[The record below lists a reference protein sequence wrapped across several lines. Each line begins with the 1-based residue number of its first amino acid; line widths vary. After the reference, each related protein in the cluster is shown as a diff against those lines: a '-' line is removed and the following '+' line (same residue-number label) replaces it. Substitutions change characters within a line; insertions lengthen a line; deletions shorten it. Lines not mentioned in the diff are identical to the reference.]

1 MTPYL
6 LFLFLGL
13 SLGAVY
19 ASLALSI
26 TLTYQGSGVINFA
39 AGAMATVPLYVFD
52 DLRNGVF
59 SLPIPG
65 VPSVEV
71 GEQPVW
77 LAILLG
83 ILVAAILGF
92 LIEVL
97 ISRPLRRAP
106 VLAKVVAAVG
116 VMLTIQAAVALKFGS
131 DPRSM
136 TPVLPTGAVSVGGIT
151 VPTDRLWFAGLVIIA
166 GAALAIWFRRSRVG
180 LAVQAAAENQRAA
193 EFARLSPN
201 VLGTVTWVVSSV
213 FVALTMMLAGPAI
226 GVLTPGNMTLLVV
239 PALAAA
245 LIGRMSSLWA
255 ALVGALGMGVLVAE
269 IQFLSQTKTWWPD
282 WAKQGLTDAVPFIVI
297 VIVLF
302 VVGRSIPMRG
312 DDEQLKLPA
321 VRLPKN
327 RPLVIAALVAGGV
340 ALVTLTDG
348 SYRFGIINSLALSLI
363 ALSLVVLTGMV
374 GQISLAQAGLAG
386 ASGLVVSKLGTSL
399 PFPLPMIIGALVATL
414 IGVLI
419 GLPALRIRGAQLA
432 VVTLAAA
439 VVVQQFVLGNRLF
452 VSAQNAIPDPELFGL
467 NLGVRS
473 GTTIARI
480 PFGLMVLVVVAIA
493 FVLVCNVIRSGTGRK
508 MLAVRSNERA
518 AASVG
523 INVSGVKLTAFAL
536 ASFLA
541 GLGGALIGYSRGV
554 LSVESFGVLVGLSI
568 LAIAYIGGI
577 ASASGAFVAG
587 AMGAVGIVFVILDR
601 NLDLGPYYSVI
612 TGVGL
617 ILAVLFNPLGVAGGM
632 RAEYDKFRA
641 RLGKNKVATAEP
653 VDEVDAPRADP
664 VLRRPS
670 SRTIG
675 DVALRTTDVRVTYGG
690 VKAVDGVSIEVRA
703 GEIVGLIGPNGA
715 GKTSFIDAISGFT
728 PAGGT
733 VELSGQDVSSLPAF
747 RRARLGL
754 VRTWQSMEL
763 FDDLSVL
770 GNVRVA
776 DDIKDRSFAFARD
789 LFRPSR
795 TPSGS
800 VNDAMELLAL
810 TEAQEGRP
818 NELSMGRQKVLGVA
832 RALALKPQV
841 LLLDEP
847 AAGLDTEESIE
858 FGNDLHQI
866 AATGVGCLLVD
877 HDMHLVFGVCDRV
890 YVIEFGKP
898 IAVGTPEEIRRD
910 PKVLAAYLG
919 GEHLEVEDVDSVTQE
934 PTKIGGA

>member
-19 ASLALSI
+19 ASMALSI

-39 AGAMATVPLYVFD
+39 AGAMATVPLYVYD
-52 DLRNGVF
+52 DLRNGLF
-59 SLPIPG
+59 SLPLPG
-65 VPSVEV
+65 VPSMEV

-83 ILVAAILGF
+83 IAVAAVLG
-92 LIEVL
+92 LLVEVL

-116 VMLTIQAAVALKFGS
+116 VMLTIQACVALKFGS
-131 DPRSM
+131 DARSL
-136 TPVLPTGAVSVGGIT
+136 TAVLPTGTMRIAGIQ
-151 VPTDRLWFAGLVIIA
+151 VPTDRLWFAGIVVLA
-166 GAALAIWFRRSRVG
+166 GVALAIWFRRSRVG

-201 VLGTVTWVVSSV
+201 VLGIVTWVVSSV
-213 FVALTMMLAGPAI
+213 FVALSMILAGPAI

-255 ALVGALGMGVLVAE
+255 ALAGGLAMGVLVAE
-269 IQFLSQTKTWWPD
+269 LQFLSQTKTWWPE
-282 WAKQGLTDAVPFIVI
+282 WAKQGLTDAVPFVVI
-297 VIVLF
+297 VVVLF

-321 VRLPKN
+321 VRLPRN
-327 RPLVIAALVAGGV
+327 RPLVIAALLVGGV

-348 SYRFGIINSLALSLI
+348 SYRFGVINSLALSLI

-386 ASGLVVSKLGTSL
+386 AAGLVVSKLGTHL
-399 PFPLPMIIGALVATL
+399 PFPLPMIIGALVAMV

-452 VSAQNAIPDPELFGL
+452 VSTENAIPDPQLFGL
-467 NLGVRS
+467 DLGVRE
-473 GTTIARI
+473 GTTIARV
-480 PFGLMVLVVVAIA
+480 PFGLLVLAVVAVT
-493 FVLVCNVIRSGTGRK
+493 FVLVCNVIRSGTGRR

-523 INVSGVKLTAFAL
+523 INVSAVKLTAFAL

-541 GLGGALIGYSRGV
+541 GLGGTLIGYSRGV

-568 LAIAYIGGI
+568 LAVAYIGGI

-612 TGVGL
+612 TGLGL
-617 ILAVLFNPLGVAGGM
+617 LLAVLFNPLGVAGGI
-632 RAEYDKFRA
+632 RAEYDKLRA
-641 RLGKNKVATAEP
+641 RLRRGRRQDPLVP
-653 VDEVDAPRADP
+653 VRDVTRGDP
-664 VLRRPS
+664 VLRRPAT
-670 SRTIG
+670 RTIG
-675 DVALRTTDVRVTYGG
+675 EVCLRTSDVRVTYGG
-690 VKAVDGVSIEVRA
+690 VKAVDGVDIEVRA

-728 PAGGT
+728 PATGT
-733 VELSGQDVSSLPAF
+733 VELGGRDVSSLPAH

-776 DDIKDRSFAFARD
+776 DDVRHRSFAFVRD
-789 LFRPSR
+789 MFRPSR
-795 TPSGS
+795 TPSGTVS
-800 VNDAMELLAL
+800 DAMTLLSL
-810 TEAQEGRP
+810 TDSSGGRP
-818 NELSMGRQKVLGVA
+818 EELPLGRQKLLGVA
-832 RALALKPQV
+832 RALALTPQV

-847 AAGLDTEESIE
+847 AAGLDTPESIE

-890 YVIEFGKP
+890 YVIEFGRP
-898 IAVGTPEEIRRD
+898 IAVGTPEEIRRN

-919 GEHLEVEDVDSVTQE
+919 GEHSELDDVEPVTPE
-934 PTKIGGA
+934 PTAIGGL

>member
-19 ASLALSI
+19 ASIALSI

-59 SLPIPG
+59 SLPLPG

-77 LAILLG
+77 LAVLLG
-83 ILVAAILGF
+83 IVVAAVLG
-92 LIEVL
+92 LLVELL

-131 DPRSM
+131 DARSM
-136 TPVLPTGAVSVGGIT
+136 TAVLPTGSVSVGGIQ
-151 VPTDRLWFAGLVIIA
+151 VPTDRLWFAGIVILA
-166 GAALAIWFRRSRVG
+166 GAGLAIWLRRSRVG

-201 VLGTVTWVVSSV
+201 VLGIVTWVVSSV

-255 ALVGALGMGVLVAE
+255 ALAGGLGMGVLVAE
-269 IQFLSQTKTWWPD
+269 LQFLSQTKTWWPD
-282 WAKQGLTDAVPFIVI
+282 WAKQGLTDAVPFLVI
-297 VIVLF
+297 VVVLF
-302 VVGRSIPMRG
+302 VVGRSIPVRG

-321 VRLPKN
+321 VRLPRN
-327 RPLVIAALVAGGV
+327 RPVVIAALVLGGV

-348 SYRFGIINSLALSLI
+348 SYRFGVINSLALSLI

-386 ASGLVVSKLGTSL
+386 AAGLVVSKLGTAL
-399 PFPLPMIIGALVATL
+399 PFPLPMIIGALVATV

-452 VSAQNAIPDPELFGL
+452 VSTENSIPDPELFGL
-467 NLGVRS
+467 DLGVRE
-473 GTTIARI
+473 GTTIARV
-480 PFGLMVLVVVAIA
+480 PFGLLVLVVVAIA
-493 FVLVCNVIRSGTGRK
+493 FVLVCNVMRSGTGRR

-541 GLGGALIGYSRGV
+541 GLGGSLIGYSRGV

-612 TGVGL
+612 TGAGL

-632 RAEYDKFRA
+632 RVEYDKLRA
-641 RLGKNKVATAEP
+641 RLRRKAGPDETPDAEP
-653 VDEVDAPRADP
+653 ARTDP
-664 VLRRPS
+664 VLRRPT

-675 DVALRTTDVRVTYGG
+675 EVCLRASDIRVTYGG
-690 VKAVDGVSIEVRA
+690 VTAVDGVDIEVRA

-728 PAGGT
+728 PATGT
-733 VELSGQDVSSLPAF
+733 VELGGRDVSALPAY

-776 DDIKDRSFAFARD
+776 DDVRDRSFAFARD

-795 TPSGS
+795 TPSGT
-800 VNDAMELLAL
+800 VGDAMTLLSL
-810 TEAQEGRP
+810 TASGDGRP
-818 NELSMGRQKVLGVA
+818 EELPLGRQKVLGVA
-832 RALALKPQV
+832 RALALEPQV

-847 AAGLDTEESIE
+847 AAGLDTPESIE

-890 YVIEFGKP
+890 YVIEFGRP
-898 IAVGTPEEIRRD
+898 IAVGTPEEIRRN
-910 PKVLAAYLG
+910 PQVLAAYLG
-919 GEHLEVEDVDSVTQE
+919 GEHLEAVGADALAQE
-934 PTKIGGA
+934 PTTIGGA

>member
-19 ASLALSI
+19 ASMALSI

-39 AGAMATVPLYVFD
+39 AGAMATVPLYVYD
-52 DLRNGVF
+52 DLRNGLF
-59 SLPIPG
+59 SLPLPG
-65 VPSVEV
+65 VPSMEV

-83 ILVAAILGF
+83 IAVAAVLG
-92 LIEVL
+92 LLVEVL

-116 VMLTIQAAVALKFGS
+116 VMLTIQACVALKFGS
-131 DPRSM
+131 DARSL
-136 TPVLPTGAVSVGGIT
+136 TAVLPTGTMRIAGIQ
-151 VPTDRLWFAGLVIIA
+151 VPTDRLWFAGIVVLA
-166 GAALAIWFRRSRVG
+166 GVALAIWFRRSRVG

-201 VLGTVTWVVSSV
+201 VLGIVTWVVSSV
-213 FVALTMMLAGPAI
+213 FVALSMILAGPAI

-255 ALVGALGMGVLVAE
+255 ALAGGLAMGVLVAE
-269 IQFLSQTKTWWPD
+269 LQFLSQTKTWWPE
-282 WAKQGLTDAVPFIVI
+282 WAKQGLTDAVPFVVI
-297 VIVLF
+297 VVVLF

-321 VRLPKN
+321 VRLPRN
-327 RPLVIAALVAGGV
+327 RPLVIAALLVGGV

-348 SYRFGIINSLALSLI
+348 SYRFGVINSLALSLI

-386 ASGLVVSKLGTSL
+386 AAGLVVSKLGTHL
-399 PFPLPMIIGALVATL
+399 PFPLPMIIGALVAMV

-452 VSAQNAIPDPELFGL
+452 VSTENAIPDPQLFGL
-467 NLGVRS
+467 DLGVRE
-473 GTTIARI
+473 GTTIARV
-480 PFGLMVLVVVAIA
+480 PFGLLVLAVVAVT
-493 FVLVCNVIRSGTGRK
+493 FVLVCNVIRSGTGRR

-523 INVSGVKLTAFAL
+523 INVSAVKLTAFAL

-541 GLGGALIGYSRGV
+541 GLGGTLIGYSRGV

-568 LAIAYIGGI
+568 LAVAYIGGI

-612 TGVGL
+612 TGLGL
-617 ILAVLFNPLGVAGGM
+617 LLAVLFNPLGVAGGI
-632 RAEYDKFRA
+632 RAEYDKLRA
-641 RLGKNKVATAEP
+641 RLRRGRRQDPLVP
-653 VDEVDAPRADP
+653 VRDVTRGDP
-664 VLRRPS
+664 VLRRPAT
-670 SRTIG
+670 RTIG
-675 DVALRTTDVRVTYGG
+675 EVCLRTSDVRVTYGG
-690 VKAVDGVSIEVRA
+690 VKAVDGVDIEVRA

-728 PAGGT
+728 PATGT
-733 VELSGQDVSSLPAF
+733 VELGGRDVSSLPAH

-776 DDIKDRSFAFARD
+776 DDVRHRSFAFVRD
-789 LFRPSR
+789 MFRPSR
-795 TPSGS
+795 TPSGT
-800 VNDAMELLAL
+800 VTDAMTLLSL
-810 TEAQEGRP
+810 TDSSDGRP
-818 NELSMGRQKVLGVA
+818 EELPLGRQKLLGVA
-832 RALALKPQV
+832 RALALTPQV

-847 AAGLDTEESIE
+847 AAGLDTPESIE

-890 YVIEFGKP
+890 YVIEFGRP
-898 IAVGTPEEIRRD
+898 IAVGTPEEIRRN

-919 GEHLEVEDVDSVTQE
+919 GEHSELDDVEPVTPE
-934 PTKIGGA
+934 PTAIGGL